1 MHRFNKL
8 LAIAGSALAV
18 MGGLLAFSA
27 PANAATLSVT
37 LTASGTG
44 SSAVTDSVG
53 NPILTV
59 GSSTGSFAEMTVDS
73 PPTAAPTTAPT
84 FATNNYASGSPR
96 WFIKFAGG
104 DSIFGYPAQ
113 ANNGSALWTAIVP
126 ATGTCA
132 NSSAPT
138 NASYSVA
145 LAFIAGA
152 GTCGG
157 NVSGAGIIADTGQ
170 AAGTSDTITNI
181 SYNGATLAGDVVT
194 VTSPGDQT
202 STLGTKIS
210 SLQIKAASNR
220 GNAITSWAATG
231 LPTGLAIDANAGTI
245 TGTPTATGVFK
256 VTVTATD
263 NGGTPGTA
271 TFNWTINT
279 SGPVVNFSGPLKLI
293 KMGLCLDDR
302 GNSSTS
308 GAVVQVWRCNGLTNQ
323 VWQVMSDGTIRHNNL
338 CLDAK
343 GRGTTN
349 GTKLDLW
356 SCNGGA
362 NQKWDTRGWRIH
374 YDNPAASNKVVDDT
388 GFGGSGT
395 QQEIYTNNGGANQIW
410 GTV

>member
-18 MGGLLAFSA
+18 TGGLLAFSA

-138 NASYSVA
+138 NVSYSVA

-395 QQEIYTNNGGANQIW
+395 QQEIYDNNGGANQIW
-410 GTV
+410 ATV